1 MQSVIFSNRGGSRT
15 AATSKMERFVII
27 VNGSSLKYFI
37 LDESIDM
44 SSKKRNLSIDLSLR
58 GSFVVKLVY
67 LGISSNILIFYSSFF
82 HPFI

>member
-1 MQSVIFSNRGGSRT
+1 MTNRGGSRT

-58 GSFVVKLVY
+58 GPL
-67 LGISSNILIFYSSFF
+67 
-82 HPFI
+82 